1 MANSLDNQ
9 IRRLNKRL
17 ETVAATLGKG
27 SSLYGTMKK
36 IIHFA
41 FVHNPKKRNAVKLGN
56 GKIAIS
62 RGKDTGITQKMLDWI
77 EAEFNKHSLSAEKK
91 KLRDF
96 AKQVGLGQVKTYSQ
110 YKKIANF
117 VHDLGDRIQQI
128 FDWIYAHRN
137 DPVVISKGDDFQR
150 KIAKRDNLTTYNAV
164 IDFEN
169 FISNY
174 RGFASST
181 AFD

>member
-1 MANSLDNQ
+1 MANPLDNQ

-27 SSLYGTMKK
+27 SSLYGTMKR
-36 IIHFA
+36 ILHMGFLN
-41 FVHNPKKRNAVKLGN
+41 NPKKRNATKIGN
-56 GKIAIS
+56 GKIAIN
-62 RGKDTGITQKMLDWI
+62 RGKDTGITKQMLDWI
-77 EAEFNKHSLSAEKK
+77 EAEFNKHSLTAEKK

-96 AKQVGLGQVKTYSQ
+96 AKKLKLGQVRTYAQ
-110 YKKIANF
+110 YKKVANF

-128 FDWIYAHRN
+128 FDWVYKHRN
-137 DPVVISKGDDFQR
+137 DPVVIAKSDDFQR
-150 KIAKRDNLTTYNAV
+150 KIAKKDNLTTYNAV
-164 IDFEN
+164 IDFEK

-174 RGFASST
+174 KGFANST

>member
-1 MANSLDNQ
+1 MANPLDNQ

-27 SSLYGTMKK
+27 SSLYGTMKR
-36 IIHFA
+36 ILHIA
-41 FVHNPKKRNAVKLGN
+41 FINNPNKSKAIKRGN
-56 GKIAIS
+56 GKIAIN
-62 RGKDTGITQKMLDWI
+62 RGKGTGITQQMLDWI

-96 AKQVGLGQVKTYSQ
+96 AKKVGLGQVRTYAQ

-117 VHDLGDRIQQI
+117 VHDLSDRVQQI

-137 DPVVISKGDDFQR
+137 DPVVISKGDDFKA

-164 IDFEN
+164 VDFEK

-174 RGFASST
+174 RGFANST

>member
-36 IIHFA
+36 IVHFGLMHVPNKGKA
-41 FVHNPKKRNAVKLGN
+41 INRGN
-56 GKIAIS
+56 GKIAIN
-62 RGKDTGITQKMLDWI
+62 RGKNTGITQQMLDYI
-77 EAEFNKHSLSAEKK
+77 EAEFNKHTLAAEKK

-96 AKQVGLGQVKTYSQ
+96 AKKVGLGQVRTYAQ
-110 YKKIANF
+110 YKKVANF
-117 VHDLGDRIQQI
+117 VHDLSDRIDQI
-128 FDWIYAHRN
+128 FDWIYKHRN
-137 DPVVISKGDDFQR
+137 DPVVISKADDFKL
-150 KIAKRDNLTTYNAV
+150 KIAKRDNLTTYQAV
-164 IDFEN
+164 IDFEA

>member
-36 IIHFA
+36 IVQLGLMRTPNKSKAI
-41 FVHNPKKRNAVKLGN
+41 KRGN
-56 GKIAIS
+56 GKIAIN
-62 RGKDTGITQKMLDWI
+62 RGKGTGISQQMLDWI

-91 KLRDF
+91 KLREF
-96 AKQVGLGQVKTYSQ
+96 AKQVGLGQVRTYAQ
-110 YKKIANF
+110 YKKVANF
-117 VHDLGDRIQQI
+117 VHDLSDRIQQI

-137 DPVVISKGDDFQR
+137 DPVVVAKEDDFKR
-150 KIAKRDNLTTYNAV
+150 KITKRDNLTTYNAV
-164 IDFEN
+164 IDFEK

-174 RGFASST
+174 KGFANST